1 MRPSRPR
8 RRPPGAGPGRGRE
21 RGRTRRY
28 REVVHFVVMGC
39 GRVGAR
45 LAHDVEEKGH
55 SVAVIDMNPDSFRR
69 LGPDFAGRTVAGIGF
84 DRDTLLQ
91 AGIEEAYAFAAVSSG
106 DNSNIIAA
114 RVARETYQ
122 VARVVAR
129 IYDPG
134 RAEVYRRLG
143 IATVATVPWTSREI
157 IAELLPTDSQPLWT
171 DQANR
176 VAIVELAP
184 DSSWLGQ
191 ELHLLERA
199 AQVRVVYL
207 SRLGHAVVPRSE
219 TVLQDGDRVFAVV
232 ETERRRAA
240 VDAAAT
246 PVERS

>member
-1 MRPSRPR
+1 MAR
-8 RRPPGAGPGRGRE
+8 
-21 RGRTRRY
+21 RRY
-28 REVVHFVVMGC
+28 RGHVHFVVMGC

-45 LAHDVEEKGH
+45 LAHDVEAQGH

-69 LGPDFAGRTVAGIGF
+69 LGPDFAGRTVPGIGF

-91 AGIEEAYAFAAVSSG
+91 AGIEGAYAFAAVSSG

-157 IAELLPTDSQPLWT
+157 IAELLPTDSQALWT
-171 DQANR
+171 DEASR
-176 VAIVELAP
+176 VAMIELAP
-184 DSSWLGQ
+184 DKGWLGR
-191 ELHLLERA
+191 EVSRLEEVTR
-199 AQVRVVYL
+199 VRVAYL
-207 SRLGHAVVPRSE
+207 TRLGQAVVPRAD
-219 TVLQDGDRVFAVV
+219 TVLQDGDRVFVVV
-232 ETERRRAA
+232 ETDRRRAA
-240 VDAAAT
+240 VDAAAA
-246 PVERS
+246 PVERA

>member
-1 MRPSRPR
+1 MV
-8 RRPPGAGPGRGRE
+8 AA
-21 RGRTRRY
+21 RRY
-28 REVVHFVVMGC
+28 RGHVHFVVMGC

-45 LAHDVEEKGH
+45 LAHDVEARGH

-69 LGPDFAGRTVAGIGF
+69 LGPDFAGRTVPGIGF
-84 DRDTLLQ
+84 DRDTLAQ

-157 IAELLPTDSQPLWT
+157 IAELLPTDSQALWT
-171 DQANR
+171 DEASR
-176 VAIVELAP
+176 VAMIELAP
-184 DSSWLGQ
+184 DKGWLGR
-191 ELHLLERA
+191 EVSRLEEVA
-199 AQVRVVYL
+199 LVRVAYL
-207 SRLGHAVVPRSE
+207 TRLGHAVVPRAN
-219 TVLQDGDRVFAVV
+219 TVLQDGDRVFVVV
-232 ETERRRAA
+232 ETDRRSAA
-240 VDAAAT
+240 LDAAAA
-246 PVERS
+246 PVERA

>member
-1 MRPSRPR
+1 M
-8 RRPPGAGPGRGRE
+8 
-21 RGRTRRY
+21 
-28 REVVHFVVMGC
+28 
-39 GRVGAR
+39 
-45 LAHDVEEKGH
+45 
-55 SVAVIDMNPDSFRR
+55 
-69 LGPDFAGRTVAGIGF
+69 
-84 DRDTLLQ
+84 
-91 AGIEEAYAFAAVSSG
+91 SSG

-171 DQANR
+171 DEASR
-176 VAIVELAP
+176 VSMVELGA
-184 DSSWLGQ
+184 GQ
-191 ELHLLERA
+191 ELARPGRSGA
-199 AQVRVVYL
+199 WRRPRRCAWPT
-207 SRLGHAVVPRSE
+207 SPGSGHPVVPRSE

-232 ETERRRAA
+232 EAERRRAA
-240 VDAAAT
+240 VDAAAA